1 MSTIIPLSVQKVPN
15 ILSGFRLLLAPIF
28 LYLFIQDQIFW
39 RALSLLIFFIAA
51 ATDFIDGY
59 IARRFNAE
67 SDFGVF
73 LDPLADKFLTF
84 AGFVCLPFLDPN
96 QFPIWAV
103 TLIVIRDIAITVLR
117 IYANRK
123 GITMETRNTAKI
135 KTALQMMY
143 LYAALIF
150 GLLMLFRG
158 RFGEVIQTILESNIF
173 YAGLMIVTL
182 VTLYSG
188 IEYLIVNRTL
198 FSKKIEK
205 S

>member
-1 MSTIIPLSVQKVPN
+1 M
-15 ILSGFRLLLAPIF
+15 LLAPVF
-28 LYLFIQDQIFW
+28 LYLFIQEQIFW
-39 RALSLLIFFIAA
+39 RAFSLLIFFIAA

-84 AGFVCLPFLDPN
+84 AGFICLPFLDPG
-96 QFPIWAV
+96 QFPMWAV
-103 TLIVIRDIAITVLR
+103 LLIVIRDIVITSLR

-123 GITMETRNTAKI
+123 GIMMETRYTAKL
-135 KTALQMMY
+135 KTALQMIY

-150 GLLMLFRG
+150 GFLILFRG
-158 RFGEVIQTILESNIF
+158 RFGEIIHIILESNIF
-173 YAGLMIVTL
+173 FAGMMVVLL

-188 IEYLIVNRTL
+188 LEYLVVNRTL
-198 FSKKIEK
+198 FSHKIEK

>member
-1 MSTIIPLSVQKVPN
+1 MQKVPN

-28 LYLFIQDQIFW
+28 LYLFIQEQIFW

-84 AGFVCLPFLDPN
+84 AGFICLPFLDTH
-96 QFPIWAV
+96 QFPMWAV
-103 TLIVIRDIAITVLR
+103 LLIVVRDVVITSLR

-123 GITMETRNTAKI
+123 GVTMETRYMAKL
-135 KTALQMMY
+135 KTALQMIY

-158 RFGEVIQTILESNIF
+158 RFRDIVQAIIDTNLF
-173 YAGLMIVTL
+173 YAGMMLVLL

-188 IEYLIVNRTL
+188 FEYLFINREL
-198 FSKKIEK
+198 FSQKYQKP
-205 S
+205 

>member
-1 MSTIIPLSVQKVPN
+1 MKKVPN

-28 LYLFIQDQIFW
+28 LYLFIQEQIFW
-39 RALSLLIFFIAA
+39 RSLSLAIFFIAA

-59 IARRFNAE
+59 IARRFDAE
-67 SDFGVF
+67 SDVGVF

-84 AGFVCLPFLDPN
+84 AGFICLPFLDPS
-96 QFPIWAV
+96 QFPMWAV
-103 TLIVIRDIAITVLR
+103 LLIVVRDIAITSLR

-123 GITMETRNTAKI
+123 GIMMETRYTAKL

-150 GLLMLFRG
+150 GLLLLFRG
-158 RFGEVIQTILESNIF
+158 RFGEIIHTILESNIF
-173 YAGLMIVTL
+173 FVGMMIVL
-182 VTLYSG
+182 LITLYSG
-188 IEYLIVNRTL
+188 LEYLVVNRTL
-198 FSKKIEK
+198 FSRKIEK

>member
-1 MSTIIPLSVQKVPN
+1 MQKVPN
-15 ILSGFRLLLAPIF
+15 ILSGFRLLLAPVF

-84 AGFVCLPFLDPN
+84 AGFICLPFLDPI
-96 QFPIWAV
+96 QFPLWAILLIVVRDVAV
-103 TLIVIRDIAITVLR
+103 TALR
-117 IYANRK
+117 IYANRR
-123 GITMETRNTAKI
+123 GIIMQTRYMAKV
-135 KTALQMMY
+135 KTALQMIY

-158 RFGEVIQTILESNIF
+158 RFGEMIQIVLESNVF
-173 YAGLMIVTL
+173 YVGLMLVTII
-182 VTLYSG
+182 TLYSG
-188 IEYLIVNRTL
+188 IEYIVVNREL
-198 FSKKIEK
+198 FSRKFKK

>member
-1 MSTIIPLSVQKVPN
+1 VQKVPN

-28 LYLFIQDQIFW
+28 LYLFIQEQIFW

-84 AGFVCLPFLDPN
+84 AGFICLPFLDSS
-96 QFPIWAV
+96 QFPMWAIL
-103 TLIVIRDIAITVLR
+103 LIVIRDIAITSLR

-123 GITMETRNTAKI
+123 GVTMETRYTAKI
-135 KTALQMMY
+135 KTALQMIY

-158 RFGEVIQTILESNIF
+158 RFREIVQIVLESNLF
-173 YAGLMIVTL
+173 YAGMMVVLI

-188 IEYLIVNRTL
+188 IEYLFVNRAL
-198 FSKKIEK
+198 FSKKYEK
-205 S
+205 L

>member
-1 MSTIIPLSVQKVPN
+1 MQKIPN

-39 RALSLLIFFIAA
+39 RAISLVIFFIAA

-84 AGFVCLPFLDPN
+84 AGFICLPFLDRS
-96 QFPIWAV
+96 QFPLWAIL
-103 TLIVIRDIAITVLR
+103 LIVVRDVAITALR
-117 IYANRK
+117 IFANRK
-123 GITMETRNTAKI
+123 GVIMQTRYMAKV
-135 KTALQMMY
+135 KTAIQMMY
-143 LYAALIF
+143 LYIALIF

-158 RFGEVIQTILESNIF
+158 RFGEMIQIILDSNVF
-173 YAGLMIVTL
+173 YTGLML
-182 VTLYSG
+182 VMIITLYSG
-188 IEYLIVNRTL
+188 IEYIVVNRAL
-198 FSKKIEK
+198 FSSQFKK

>member
-1 MSTIIPLSVQKVPN
+1 MQKVPN
-15 ILSGFRLLLAPIF
+15 ILSAFRLLLAPIF
-28 LYLFIQDQIFW
+28 LYLFIQDQVFW
-39 RALSLLIFFIAA
+39 RALSLFIFFIAA

-84 AGFVCLPFLDPN
+84 AGFVCLPFLDPE
-96 QFPIWAV
+96 QFPVWAV
-103 TLIVIRDIAITVLR
+103 ALIVIRDVTVTVLR

-123 GITMETRNTAKI
+123 GITMETRKTAKI

-150 GLLMLFRG
+150 GMLMLFRG
-158 RFGEVIQTILESNIF
+158 RFGEIIQDILQSNVFYFGLILVTI
-173 YAGLMIVTL
+173 

-188 IEYLIVNRTL
+188 IEYLVVNRSL
-198 FSKKIEK
+198 FSSHSKKA
-205 S
+205 

>member
-1 MSTIIPLSVQKVPN
+1 VQKIPN

-39 RALSLLIFFIAA
+39 RAVSLVIFFVAA

-84 AGFVCLPFLDPN
+84 AGFICLPFLDPN
-96 QFPIWAV
+96 QFPLWAIL
-103 TLIVIRDIAITVLR
+103 LIVVRDVAITALR
-117 IYANRK
+117 IFANRK
-123 GITMETRNTAKI
+123 GVIMQTRYMAKV
-135 KTALQMMY
+135 KTAIQMMY
-143 LYAALIF
+143 LYIALIF

-158 RFGEVIQTILESNIF
+158 RFGEMIQIILDSNVF
-173 YAGLMIVTL
+173 YTGLML
-182 VTLYSG
+182 VMIITLYSG
-188 IEYLIVNRTL
+188 IEYIVVNRAL
-198 FSKKIEK
+198 FSSQFKK

>member
-1 MSTIIPLSVQKVPN
+1 MQKVPN

-84 AGFVCLPFLDPN
+84 AGFVCLPFLDPD
-96 QFPIWAV
+96 QFPIWAIA
-103 TLIVIRDIAITVLR
+103 LIVIRDVTITVLR

-123 GITMETRNTAKI
+123 GITMETRQTAKI

-158 RFGEVIQTILESNIF
+158 RFGEIINTVLESNIF
-173 YAGLMIVTL
+173 FIGLMVVTV

-188 IEYLIVNRTL
+188 IEYLIVNRSL
-198 FSKKIEK
+198 YSKKV
-205 S
+205 

>member
-1 MSTIIPLSVQKVPN
+1 MQKVPN

-84 AGFVCLPFLDPN
+84 AGFVCLPFLDPD
-96 QFPIWAV
+96 QFPIWAIA
-103 TLIVIRDIAITVLR
+103 LIVIRDVTITVLR

-123 GITMETRNTAKI
+123 GITMETRQTAKI

-143 LYAALIF
+143 LYVALIF

-158 RFGEVIQTILESNIF
+158 RFAEIINTVLESNIF
-173 YAGLMIVTL
+173 FIGLMIVTV

-188 IEYLIVNRTL
+188 IEYLIVNRSL
-198 FSKKIEK
+198 YSKKV
-205 S
+205 

>member
-1 MSTIIPLSVQKVPN
+1 M
-15 ILSGFRLLLAPIF
+15 
-28 LYLFIQDQIFW
+28 FW

-73 LDPLADKFLTF
+73 LDPLADKFLTV
-84 AGFVCLPFLDPN
+84 AGFICLPFLDPN
-96 QFPIWAV
+96 QFPMWAV
-103 TLIVIRDIAITVLR
+103 LLIVVRDIAITSLR
-117 IYANRK
+117 IYAGRK
-123 GITMETRNTAKI
+123 GIIMETRYTAKL

-150 GLLMLFRG
+150 GLLLLFRG
-158 RFGEVIQTILESNIF
+158 RFGEIIHAILESNIF
-173 YAGLMIVTL
+173 FTGMMIVLL

-188 IEYLIVNRTL
+188 FEYLFVNRTL
-198 FSKKIEK
+198 FSHKYEK
-205 S
+205 P

>member
-84 AGFVCLPFLDPN
+84 AGFVCLPFLDPH

-123 GITMETRNTAKI
+123 GVTMETRKTAKI

-158 RFGEVIQTILESNIF
+158 RFGEIINTVLESNIF
-173 YAGLMIVTL
+173 FAGLMIVTI

-188 IEYLIVNRTL
+188 IEYLIVNRAL
-198 FSKKIEK
+198 FSKKTEP
-205 S
+205 

>member
-1 MSTIIPLSVQKVPN
+1 VQKVPN

-28 LYLFIQDQIFW
+28 LYLFIQEQIFW

-84 AGFVCLPFLDPN
+84 AGFICLPFLDTD
-96 QFPIWAV
+96 QFPMWAV
-103 TLIVIRDIAITVLR
+103 LLIVVRDVVITSLR

-123 GITMETRNTAKI
+123 GVTMETRYMAKL
-135 KTALQMMY
+135 KTALQMIY

-158 RFGEVIQTILESNIF
+158 RFRDIVQAIIDTNLF
-173 YAGLMIVTL
+173 YAGMMLVLL

-188 IEYLIVNRTL
+188 FEYLFINREL
-198 FSKKIEK
+198 FSQKYQKP
-205 S
+205 

>member
-1 MSTIIPLSVQKVPN
+1 MTRIIPLSVQKIPN

-39 RALSLLIFFIAA
+39 RAISLVIFFIAA

-84 AGFVCLPFLDPN
+84 AGFICLPFLDPS
-96 QFPIWAV
+96 QFPLWAIL
-103 TLIVIRDIAITVLR
+103 LIVVRDVAITALR
-117 IYANRK
+117 IFANRK
-123 GITMETRNTAKI
+123 GVIMQTRYMAKV
-135 KTALQMMY
+135 KTAIQMMY
-143 LYAALIF
+143 LYIALIF

-158 RFGEVIQTILESNIF
+158 RFGEMIQIILDSNVF
-173 YAGLMIVTL
+173 YTGLML
-182 VTLYSG
+182 VMIITLYSG
-188 IEYLIVNRTL
+188 IEYIVVNRAL
-198 FSKKIEK
+198 FSSQFKK